1 MDETIAKDTSKTW
14 LEVDSLHTEVQAK
27 TKSENNVKSLVTGL
41 SIILGATILLIFLFN
56 SRSK

>member
-14 LEVDSLHTEVQAK
+14 LEVDSLRTEVQAK

-41 SIILGATILLIFLFN
+41 SIILGATILLIILFN